1 MEISQK
7 EFCHRSIVSIEN
19 VSFSYEH
26 KKVINQLRFDVLER
40 DFVGVIG
47 SNGAGKTTLLKML
60 VGLLKPTDGEIR
72 LFGSPLSQFKDWER
86 IGYVPQ
92 KNAFNPL
99 FPATV
104 REIVLSGMYSKKRI
118 YRRLSKADLQKAE
131 DAMLA
136 MRIEDLAD
144 RKIGQLSGGQQ
155 QRAFLARA
163 IVNNP
168 ELLILDEPTVGID
181 AETQIGF
188 FRMIRHMHQH
198 HHMTFIMVS
207 HDMDMMQSYL
217 GTEPQQVS
225 GGIKFH
231 VKHTHDP
238 EDCRETNLTH
248 SIGQIREMIGVQ

>member
-1 MEISQK
+1 MENNSK
-7 EFCHRSIVSIEN
+7 NFCHRSIVSMDN
-19 VSFSYEH
+19 LSFSYDN
-26 KKVINQLRFDVLER
+26 KKVIEKLHFDVLER

-60 VGLLKPTDGEIR
+60 VGLLKPTVGEIR
-72 LFGSPLSQFKDWER
+72 LFDRSLSQFKDWER

-104 REIVLSGMYSKKRI
+104 REIVLSGMYSKKRV
-118 YRRLSKADLQKAE
+118 YRRLTKADLQKAE

-144 RKIGQLSGGQQ
+144 RRIGQLSGGQQ

-181 AETQIGF
+181 AETQDGF

-217 GTEPQQVS
+217 GTEPQKVS
-225 GGIKFH
+225 GGIKFY

>member
-1 MEISQK
+1 METSNRMLCHQK
-7 EFCHRSIVSIEN
+7 IVSIDQISFAYEN
-19 VSFSYEH
+19 KS
-26 KKVINQLRFDVLER
+26 VINNLQFDVFER

-60 VGLLKPTDGEIR
+60 VGLLKPTSGEIR
-72 LFGSPLSQFKDWER
+72 LFDRPLNQFKDWER

-104 REIVLSGMYSKKRI
+104 REVVLSGMYTKKNV

-144 RKIGQLSGGQQ
+144 RRIGQLSGGQQ

-188 FRMIRHMHQH
+188 FRMIKHMHQH

-207 HDMDMMQSYL
+207 HDMDMIQSYL

-225 GGIKFH
+225 GGIKFY

-248 SIGQIREMIGVQ
+248 SLGQIREMIGVQ